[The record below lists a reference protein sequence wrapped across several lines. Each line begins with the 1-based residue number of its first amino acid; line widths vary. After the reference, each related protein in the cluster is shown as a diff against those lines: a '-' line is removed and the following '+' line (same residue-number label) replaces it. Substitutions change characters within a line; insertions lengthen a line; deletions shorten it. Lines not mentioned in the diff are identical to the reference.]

1 MTKNK
6 IDKSD
11 TEKLVGVNVDKMLA
25 FDDHISGIFKKVGT
39 KLST

>member
-11 TEKLVGVNVDKMLA
+11 TEKLVGVNVDKMLV
-25 FDDHISGIFKKVGT
+25 FDDHISDIFKKVAI